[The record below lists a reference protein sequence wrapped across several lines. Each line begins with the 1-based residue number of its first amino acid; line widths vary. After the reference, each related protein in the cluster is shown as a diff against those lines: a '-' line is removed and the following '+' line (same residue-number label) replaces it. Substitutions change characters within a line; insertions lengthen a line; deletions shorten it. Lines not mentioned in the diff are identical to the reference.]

1 MAAIT
6 DHLKSASAEI
16 AKAADVVRQE
26 IDQLRTKD
34 IDLKN
39 MLEKQAVDL
48 AAKANQHEQEAARS
62 DDDNHTDTQS
72 QATTKGRAKAHHR
85 LDPRQ
90 AKPVRVAFYPVTQHR
105 AFLAKSGTIPLWQTK
120 L

>member
-62 DDDNHTDTQS
+62 DDDNHKSTVLNIARDLRTQIPKVRQQQREEQKRITDLIRDKQSQFESLSTQS
-72 QATTKGRAKAHHR
+72 RNIV
-85 LDPRQ
+85 P
-90 AKPVRVAFYPVTQHR
+90 
-105 AFLAKSGTIPLWQTK
+105 S
-120 L
+120 